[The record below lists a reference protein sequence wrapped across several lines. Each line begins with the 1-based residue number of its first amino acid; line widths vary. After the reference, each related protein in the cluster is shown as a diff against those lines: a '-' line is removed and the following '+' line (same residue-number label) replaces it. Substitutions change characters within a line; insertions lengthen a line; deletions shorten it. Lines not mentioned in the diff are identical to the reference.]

1 MYTNLLFKMDLENHK
16 YSFIIGVGLTG
27 NVFGL

>member
-1 MYTNLLFKMDLENHK
+1 MDLENHK